1 MTSLVVEHHKRG
13 IISAFLLCVTHAYF
27 SYDAFGLQKDPVQA
41 VEIELRE
48 VADALKKVEMEIE
61 AVSIDLKKLEKKISE
76 VEVEI
81 QDAKKAGDKE
91 DLTYLRDKEKQLRDK
106 EKQLRDKEKQLRDE
120 KNRLLDDK
128 KQLRDKENKLRDQQ
142 QVAPGRYVGLQLV
155 VSWIMWLIK
164 SFVELKKRCW

>member
-1 MTSLVVEHHKRG
+1 MMTSLVVEHHKRG

-91 DLTYLRDKEKQLRDK
+91 ELTYLRDEKKQLRDDK
-106 EKQLRDKEKQLRDE
+106 KQLRAE
-120 KNRLLDDK
+120 KNRLLDK
-128 KQLRDKENKLRDQQ
+128 EKQLRDKENKLRDQQ

>member
-91 DLTYLRDKEKQLRDK
+91 ELTYLRDEKKQLRDDK
-106 EKQLRDKEKQLRDE
+106 KQLRAE
-120 KNRLLDDK
+120 KNRLLDK
-128 KQLRDKENKLRDQQ
+128 EKQLRDKENKLRDQQ